1 MNESDTRLHKI
12 DPALKASGWGS
23 GDSLIKTEFK
33 ISNGRISATV
43 KPMPKKADY
52 ILIHKGVKLAVVEAK
67 SDEVGYAEGVMQ
79 AKEYAR
85 KLCIRFTY
93 ATDGDNIY
101 AIDMSTGE
109 EELIDKF
116 PTPDE
121 LWNMTYGDVDEWRDK
136 FNAQPL
142 YLTEGRNPR
151 YYQEIAIN
159 KTLEAIAKGKNRVL
173 LTLATGTGKTF
184 IAFQISY
191 KLFETKWNVKKTG
204 NRPRILFLTD
214 RNILANQGF
223 SGFFG
228 FKQDALVRIDP
239 KSIRKDGKVPTNGS
253 VFFTIFQTFLTKN
266 GEDVNYGQYNKDF
279 FDLIIID
286 ECHRGG
292 AKDESNWRKILE
304 YFSDAV
310 QLGLTA
316 TPRCDVN
323 ADTYAYFGE
332 PVYRYSLRDGIEDG
346 FLTPFRH
353 CKMQSNIDDY
363 IYNPEDEII
372 SGEVEEGRVYTEQD
386 FYNGNI
392 IIKDRDRARVKE
404 FMKYIGLNE
413 KTIVFCSTQ
422 NHAAAIRDMI
432 NQEAKNLGNTN
443 PYFCVR
449 VTANDGTQGEQYLKE
464 FQDNEKMIPTILT
477 TSQKLSTGVDA
488 LNVRDIVLLRP
499 INSMVEFKQ
508 IIGRGTRL
516 YEGKNYFT
524 IYDFVKAYEKFN
536 DKNWDGEPVC
546 LKCGNNP
553 CTCES
558 KTHSYNKKNEDT
570 NSSLVEEPEF
580 EYKKPLEIRLS
591 DGSRRNIQ
599 HIKTDMFWG
608 ADGKPV
614 STEEFIKSL
623 FGKLPE
629 FFKDSSDLHKQWSHP
644 DTRKALLDKLEEF
657 GFGKDNLIKLRTL
670 INADDSD
677 LLDVLE
683 FIEYNKIPIARKERA
698 EKAEA
703 FKKTLNEKQSAFV
716 DYIVQLY
723 VMSGI
728 DELETSKLPD
738 LLKLKFGSVP
748 EGISALGGSAEAR
761 NTFFGFQERLYE

>member
-223 SGFFG
+223 CGFFG

-623 FGKLPE
+623 FGRLPE

-644 DTRKALLDKLEEF
+644 DTRKALLDKLEEV

-748 EGISALGGSAEAR
+748 EGISALGGPVEAR

>member
-1 MNESDTRLHKI
+1 MNESDTRLQKI
-12 DPALKASGWGS
+12 DPKLKASGWGT

-43 KPMPKKADY
+43 KPTPKKADY

-67 SDEVGYAEGVMQ
+67 SDEVGYKEGVMQ
-79 AKEYAR
+79 AKEYA
-85 KLCIRFTY
+85 KMLCIRFTY
-93 ATDGDNIY
+93 ATDGDHIY
-101 AIDMSTGE
+101 FMDMSTGE
-109 EELIDKF
+109 EYDVDSF

-142 YLTEGRNPR
+142 YLTEGRSPR

-159 KTLEAIAKGKNRVL
+159 KTLEAIAKGKNRIL

-239 KSIRKDGKVPTNGS
+239 KSIKKDGKVPTNGS

-266 GEDVNYGQYNKDF
+266 GEEVNYGQYHKDF

-292 AKDESNWRKILE
+292 AKDESNWRKIME
-304 YFSDAV
+304 YFNEAV
-310 QLGLTA
+310 QIGLTA
-316 TPRCDVN
+316 TPRCDAN
-323 ADTYAYFGE
+323 ADTYGYFGE
-332 PVYRYSLRDGIEDG
+332 PVYRYSLKDGIEDG

-363 IYNPEDEII
+363 IYSPEDEVL
-372 SGEVEEGRVYTEQD
+372 SGEVEEGKVYTEHD

-404 FMKYIGLNE
+404 FMKYIGINE

-422 NHAAAIRDMI
+422 SHAAAIRDMI
-432 NQEAKNLGNTN
+432 NQEAKALGNTN
-443 PYFCVR
+443 PNFCVR
-449 VTANDGTQGEQYLKE
+449 VTANDGAQGEQYLKE

-477 TSQKLSTGVDA
+477 SSQKLSTGVDA
-488 LNVRDIVLLRP
+488 LNVRNIVLLRP
-499 INSMVEFKQ
+499 VNSMIEFKQ

-516 YEGKNYFT
+516 YEGKYYFT

-536 DKNWDGEPVC
+536 DRDWDGEPVC

-553 CTCES
+553 CTCT
-558 KTHSYNKKNEDT
+558 KTKPRPYKMREEEEIPK
-570 NSSLVEEPEF
+570 VEQPPF
-580 EYKKPLEIRLS
+580 EYKKTLEIRLS

-614 STEEFIKSL
+614 STEEFIKSM

-629 FFKDSSDLHKQWSHP
+629 FFNDSADLHKQWGNP
-644 DTRKALLDKLEEF
+644 DTRKALLGKLEAA
-657 GFGKDNLIKLRTL
+657 GFGKEILEKVRTL
-670 INADDSD
+670 INADNSD

-683 FIEYNKIPIARKERA
+683 FISYNKTPIDRKVRA
-698 EKAEA
+698 EKAESY
-703 FKKTLNEKQSAFV
+703 KNTLSEKQSAFV

-728 DELETSKLPD
+728 DELDTSKLPD

-748 EGISALGGSAEAR
+748 EGINALGGPMEAR

>member
-79 AKEYAR
+79 AKEYAK

-449 VTANDGTQGEQYLKE
+449 VTANDGAQGEQYLKE

-623 FGKLPE
+623 FGRLPE

-644 DTRKALLDKLEEF
+644 DTRKALLDKLEEV

-723 VMSGI
+723 VLSGI
-728 DELETSKLPD
+728 DELDTAKLPD

-748 EGISALGGSAEAR
+748 EGIRALGGPAEAR

>member
-109 EELIDKF
+109 EELIDNF

-558 KTHSYNKKNEDT
+558 KTHSHYKKNEDT
-570 NSSLVEEPEF
+570 NSSMVEEPEF

-748 EGISALGGSAEAR
+748 EGISALGGPVEAR

>member
-79 AKEYAR
+79 AKEYAK

-449 VTANDGTQGEQYLKE
+449 VTANDGAQGEQYLKE

-644 DTRKALLDKLEEF
+644 DTRKALLDKLEEV

-723 VMSGI
+723 VLSGI
-728 DELETSKLPD
+728 DELDTSKLPD

-748 EGISALGGSAEAR
+748 EGISALGGPAEAR

>member
-558 KTHSYNKKNEDT
+558 KTHSHYKKNEDT
-570 NSSLVEEPEF
+570 NSSMVEEPEF

-644 DTRKALLDKLEEF
+644 DTRKALLDKLEEV

-723 VMSGI
+723 VLSGI
-728 DELETSKLPD
+728 DELDTSKLPD

-748 EGISALGGSAEAR
+748 EGISALGGPAEAR

>member
-449 VTANDGTQGEQYLKE
+449 VTANDGAQGEQYLKE

-623 FGKLPE
+623 FGRLPE

-644 DTRKALLDKLEEF
+644 DTRKALLDKLEEV

-748 EGISALGGSAEAR
+748 EGISALGGPVEAR

>member
-109 EELIDKF
+109 EELIDNF

-644 DTRKALLDKLEEF
+644 DTRKALLDKLEEV

-748 EGISALGGSAEAR
+748 EGISALGGPAEAR

>member
-79 AKEYAR
+79 AKEYAK

-109 EELIDKF
+109 EELIDNF

-558 KTHSYNKKNEDT
+558 KTHSHYKKNEDT
-570 NSSLVEEPEF
+570 NSSMVEEPEF

-748 EGISALGGSAEAR
+748 EGISALGGPVEAR

>member
-1 MNESDTRLHKI
+1 M
-12 DPALKASGWGS
+12 
-23 GDSLIKTEFK
+23 
-33 ISNGRISATV
+33 

-79 AKEYAR
+79 AKEYAK

-449 VTANDGTQGEQYLKE
+449 VTANDGAQGEQYLKE

-644 DTRKALLDKLEEF
+644 DTRKALLDKLEEV

-723 VMSGI
+723 VLSGI
-728 DELETSKLPD
+728 DELDTSKLPD

-748 EGISALGGSAEAR
+748 EGISALGGPAEAR

>member
-79 AKEYAR
+79 AKEYAK

-109 EELIDKF
+109 EELIDNF

-266 GEDVNYGQYNKDF
+266 GEEVNYGQYNKDF

-623 FGKLPE
+623 FGRLPE

-644 DTRKALLDKLEEF
+644 DTRKALLDKLEEV

-748 EGISALGGSAEAR
+748 EGISALGGPAEAR

>member
-79 AKEYAR
+79 AKEYAK

-449 VTANDGTQGEQYLKE
+449 VTANDGAQGEQYLKE

-623 FGKLPE
+623 FGRLPE

-644 DTRKALLDKLEEF
+644 DTRKALLDKLEKV

-748 EGISALGGSAEAR
+748 EGISALGGPVEAR

>member
-52 ILIHKGVKLAVVEAK
+52 ILIHKGVKLAVIEAK

-79 AKEYAR
+79 AKEYAK

-109 EELIDKF
+109 EELIDNF

-404 FMKYIGLNE
+404 FMKYVGLNE
-413 KTIVFCSTQ
+413 KAIVFCSTQ

-644 DTRKALLDKLEEF
+644 DTRKALLDKLEEV

-748 EGISALGGSAEAR
+748 EGISALGGPAEAR

>member
-79 AKEYAR
+79 AKEYAK

-239 KSIRKDGKVPTNGS
+239 KCIRKDGKVPTNGS

-449 VTANDGTQGEQYLKE
+449 VTANDGAQGEQYLKE

-558 KTHSYNKKNEDT
+558 KTHSYNKK
-570 NSSLVEEPEF
+570 
-580 EYKKPLEIRLS
+580 K
-591 DGSRRNIQ
+591 
-599 HIKTDMFWG
+599 
-608 ADGKPV
+608 
-614 STEEFIKSL
+614 
-623 FGKLPE
+623 
-629 FFKDSSDLHKQWSHP
+629 
-644 DTRKALLDKLEEF
+644 
-657 GFGKDNLIKLRTL
+657 
-670 INADDSD
+670 
-677 LLDVLE
+677 
-683 FIEYNKIPIARKERA
+683 
-698 EKAEA
+698 
-703 FKKTLNEKQSAFV
+703 
-716 DYIVQLY
+716 
-723 VMSGI
+723 
-728 DELETSKLPD
+728 
-738 LLKLKFGSVP
+738 
-748 EGISALGGSAEAR
+748 
-761 NTFFGFQERLYE
+761 

>member
-109 EELIDKF
+109 EELIDNF

-516 YEGKNYFT
+516 YEGKDYFT

-558 KTHSYNKKNEDT
+558 KTHSYNNKNEDT

-644 DTRKALLDKLEEF
+644 DTRKALLDKLEEV

-748 EGISALGGSAEAR
+748 EGISALGGPVEAR

>member
-623 FGKLPE
+623 FGRLPE

-644 DTRKALLDKLEEF
+644 DTRKALLDKLEEV

-723 VMSGI
+723 VLSGI
-728 DELETSKLPD
+728 DELDTAKLPD

-748 EGISALGGSAEAR
+748 EGIRALGGPAEAR
-761 NTFFGFQERLYE
+761 NTFFGVQERLYE